1 MSKNIRPGGL
11 GRTRA
16 GALALAV
23 LGTSLA
29 FLTVTPASAG
39 VKPVG
44 PATHAFG
51 APIYS
56 GNIRGNVTMA
66 GNVTTTCSTTFT
78 NNVHNK
84 AEWARRCNAARDGAP
99 ITNTGTNNS
108 LWMNYVQAG
117 APGASFASSSARVS
131 IPAGSTVMWAGL
143 HWNAM
148 VEVPTVSASLG
159 NGAVNVAPVNRAARH
174 SMRLAGPD
182 GSYQTITADDAW
194 DNTNPSGDTSY
205 SGYADVTSLVTAKGS
220 GLYSGADVQSCT
232 GFGGCFASWSL
243 QVVYANPTMAPRNIN
258 VWHGW
263 ELTAPSI
270 NGGEH
275 QFSVTGLQ
283 LPPSGAIDAE
293 IGVVAADGDRGQGPD
308 SLEISS
314 PSSGGWHSFAT
325 PQRPMNA
332 VDGSEFFDSTINYFS
347 APPAGSNP
355 SYRANLNADLAL
367 VRDRTTL
374 TNSDTSLRF
383 RVKTTSTENLFNQVV
398 LSSVPLYRPEISVD
412 KTASPA
418 KAVNGDTV
426 TWTLRVKNAG
436 IDDIRKAVIRDPL
449 PAGIEPIANTV
460 KYIAGGPASI
470 LGAKTDTAGDDQADY
485 DPATRT
491 FTFRVGS
498 GANPSVGGLMGIAPA
513 TDGSDDLTITFQSTF
528 TAGPGITVTNT
539 GHAYGEGR
547 ALEDGFGPIT
557 TTAKDPASVAG
568 SLSDLGVS
576 KTASVDHVTKVGDTF
591 SYQLLARNAGPD
603 DEPAAVITDPLPR
616 QLAFVSSA
624 DGCIAAG
631 QAVTCSLG
639 ALAAGA
645 SITRTITVRVVELP
659 AAGHSIDNVATIGG
673 QNPNPDCVPATP
685 TALCNHD
692 DEHTPAKAPVLKIVK
707 TTAAV
712 AFAAGDTLTYQ
723 LHVTNTGTLAE
734 PAAVVTD
741 TLRNGL
747 EYVSSTEGGTYDT
760 ANGTVTWPAT
770 AIGLGEAFDR
780 SVTVKV
786 PDPVPAGLLDATGK
800 IPNTAKVHGDL
811 DCVPGPSEDGDC
823 RSTVVIPPKVV
834 TPANPPV
841 TTPNPPQHYAAQP
854 SAPPTTWAS
863 LPHTG
868 AKLAGLVAL
877 GVTLLAAGATLV
889 WGRGR
894 RRGQAN

>member
-1 MSKNIRPGGL
+1 MTSKFRTGGL

-29 FLTVTPASAG
+29 FLTPTPASAG
-39 VKPVG
+39 VNPVS

-78 NNVHNK
+78 NNVHNR
-84 AEWARRCNAARDGAP
+84 AEWARRCNAARGGAP

-108 LWMNYVQAG
+108 LWMNYVKTG
-117 APGASFASSSARVS
+117 APGASFASSSARVAV
-131 IPAGSTVMWAGL
+131 PAGSTVVWAGL

-148 VEVPTVSASLG
+148 VHVPNVSPSLG
-159 NGAVNVAPVNRAARH
+159 TGAVNVAPVNRTARH
-174 SMRLAGPD
+174 TMRLAGPD
-182 GSYQTITADDAW
+182 GSYQSITADDTW
-194 DNTNPSGDTSY
+194 DRTNPSGDTSY
-205 SGYADVTSLVTAKGS
+205 SGYADVTSLVAAKGA

-232 GFGGCFASWSL
+232 GFGGCFGSWSI
-243 QVVYANPTMAPRNIN
+243 QVVYANRTMAPRNIN

-314 PSSGGWHSFAT
+314 PSSGGWHSFGTA
-325 PQRPMNA
+325 QRPINA
-332 VDGSEFFDSTINYFS
+332 VDGQEFFNSTINYFG
-347 APPAGSNP
+347 AAPAGSNP
-355 SYRANLNADLAL
+355 SYPANLNADLAL
-367 VRDRTTL
+367 VRDKTTL
-374 TNSDTSLRF
+374 TNTDTSMRF

-412 KTASPA
+412 KTANPA
-418 KAVNGDTV
+418 KAVKGDTV

-436 IDDIRKAVIRDPL
+436 IDTIRKAIIRDPL
-449 PAGIEPIANTV
+449 PAGITPIANTV
-460 KYIAGGPASI
+460 RYVAGGPASI
-470 LGAKTDTAGDDQADY
+470 FGAKTDAAGDDQVDY

-498 GANPSVGGLMGIAPA
+498 GSTSSGGGLMGIAPA
-513 TDGSDDLTITFQSTF
+513 ADGSDDLTITFQTIF
-528 TAGPGITVTNT
+528 NAAPGTTVTNT
-539 GHAYGEGR
+539 AHAYGEGR

-557 TTAKDPASVAG
+557 TTAQDPAAIAG
-568 SLSDLGVS
+568 SLSDLGIT
-576 KTASVDHVTKVGDTF
+576 KTASVDHITKVGDTF
-591 SYQLLARNAGPD
+591 EYELVARNAGPD
-603 DEPAAVITDPLPR
+603 TEPTALITDPLPR

-624 DGCIAAG
+624 NGCTAAG
-631 QAVTCSLG
+631 QLVTCPLG

-645 SITRTITVRVVELP
+645 STTKTITVKVVELP
-659 AAGHSIDNVATIGG
+659 AAGQTIDNVATIGG
-673 QNPNPDCVPATP
+673 ENPNPDCVPATP
-685 TALCNHD
+685 AALCNHD
-692 DEHTPAKAPVLKIVK
+692 DEQTPVKVPALKIVK
-707 TTAAV
+707 STTSAS
-712 AFAAGDTLTYQ
+712 FGPGDTITYR

-741 TLRNGL
+741 TLRAGL
-747 EYVSSTEGGTYDT
+747 GYVSSTDGGTYDAAT
-760 ANGTVTWPAT
+760 RTITWPAT
-770 AIGLGEAFDR
+770 AIAIDGAFDR
-780 SVTVKV
+780 SITVKI
-786 PDPVPAGLLDATGK
+786 PDPIPDDLLDSTGK
-800 IPNTAKVHGDL
+800 VPNTAKVQGDL
-811 DCVPGPSEDGDC
+811 DCVPGTSEDADC
-823 RSTVVIPPKVV
+823 ISTVAVPPKVV
-834 TPANPPV
+834 PPV
-841 TTPNPPQHYAAQP
+841 
-854 SAPPTTWAS
+854 APPVQEPTYPVQPPTPPTPWTS

-868 AKLAGLVAL
+868 SQLTGFATVGL
-877 GVTLLAAGATLV
+877 TLLAGGATLI
-889 WGRGR
+889 WGR
-894 RRGQAN
+894 RRRRHVAN